1 MDGSREGGLVDMA
14 FPREH
19 WAQIASTNPLERLN
33 REIKRRADVVGIF
46 PNDPAVIRLVGALML
61 EQNDEWAVSRRY
73 MSLESLSTLS
83 DDPVLRLSAM
93 APRSPSDPPEDRHSY
108 TAPW

>member
-1 MDGSREGGLVDMA
+1 MA

-61 EQNDEWAVSRRY
+61 EQNDEWAITRRY
-73 MSLESLSTLS
+73 MSLESLASLS
-83 DDPVLRLSAM
+83 DDPVLRLSAV
-93 APRSPSDPPEDRHSY
+93 A
-108 TAPW
+108 A